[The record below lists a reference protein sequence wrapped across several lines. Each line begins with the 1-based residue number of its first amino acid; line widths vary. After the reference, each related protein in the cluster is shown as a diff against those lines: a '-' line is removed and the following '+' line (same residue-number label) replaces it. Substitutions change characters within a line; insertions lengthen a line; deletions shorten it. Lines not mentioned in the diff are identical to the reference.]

1 MTSAFRPRTAVL
13 TSLVLLVVATGCPR
27 RVPGPTEALDDALAD
42 VADGD
47 AKARAWALAGLH
59 ALFAAS
65 DAEKARAH
73 LDTAVQKDA
82 SDPWALWGQVML
94 AERQARTER
103 SIAIALDL
111 LERQPAHP
119 LAAVAARFVLDHAT
133 EAAQSDDLILQ
144 RARPVLDTGPHPD
157 AAHLLRAALVAIAE
171 TRGDDAAVKA
181 VLSDM
186 GVPTTLTVVGPT
198 SPWHVLSMGEPTPAE
213 QTGRLDALGPG
224 PFGALT
230 PRTFTFADGRLALSG
245 EPTSGDGYLFAVD
258 VEVPESARFVLRTIT
273 AMDHVAL
280 IDGTTVLSR
289 LTWQRPASTLSSR
302 VVKLGAGPHR
312 LLVRAAREGG
322 AGHLQLALQRLD
334 GRPAGLTFRAATGAP
349 ASWSGV
355 TVVDDDG
362 EVMPT
367 AASVHAALADE
378 ASDALA
384 RLVALR
390 DGVGRDQDG
399 ARALLASLAPQL
411 DGAFVHLLR
420 AQLNLGDR
428 ALAPKV
434 ARGRATRDLEA
445 ALAKDKD
452 LVAAR
457 LLTAQLALDDGRHVD
472 ALELVRLARASHAP
486 PAAAVPFLQ
495 SRIELIMGLDAQA
508 AITAREAEAA
518 RPGHCEALLLQYDL
532 ARRRDAIADAEALV
546 GKTKHCPNAPWRQA
560 EHERTR
566 GRLDAVV
573 GIWKT
578 QLSRDES
585 QLQVATA
592 LATTLVSLRR
602 YDEAVVTLERIAGVW
617 PRNAQ
622 LVKQLAD
629 VLDQAGKPKE
639 ALAARERALA
649 LDGADLPLRRAVERA
664 KSGREVL
671 DAHAI
676 STEAALKAYEAAPG
690 SEDANAAYLLD
701 AAAIEGFA
709 DGSQVDRVHIIQKAL
724 DQAGVQEVAEVQLPQ
739 GAVVLKL
746 RTLKADGTSLEPENI
761 EGKDAVSL
769 PGVQVGDLVEYEYL
783 LAHPPRGPGQPGF
796 TASSF
801 YFQVARQPNNWS
813 TYTVLAPKGSGL
825 TVDAHN
831 LADVAPVRTEGDRE
845 VFFHEEKRVPPYIPE
860 PQGPPSG
867 NEWLPFV
874 SVGVGQRGSEGVIRA
889 YADAFIDRGQVTHE
903 VDVFARAAAGAASGL
918 EAVKAVYGA
927 VMKKLSG
934 RDAGLGMSAASTVG
948 QDRGSRTWLLQASL
962 VALGFDA
969 RLVAVRGFTADPA
982 PYLFPNE
989 ALFPYVCVRVL
1000 VDGRPV
1006 WLDPMVRFAP
1016 FGELPEFALGER
1028 EAYVLPAP
1036 GRPLEKT
1043 TTPKHSERPS
1053 KTVKLKATLDD
1064 EGALSGEG
1072 EELYVGYEA
1081 AQLSEA
1087 LEQLSPEQRRQALEQ
1102 ALSRMFGGADLE
1114 SVDVDT
1120 KKDEGGAQVKV
1131 KYAFK
1136 AGRFGRREGP
1146 GTMVLGALTFP
1157 WNLGRRYL
1165 VLGQRVT
1172 PLFIEASESTKASVT
1187 LTVPE
1192 GWRLKEPLSEAKAQ
1206 CPWGHFVRKESQQGR
1221 VITVEEEARL
1231 VQSRVPVKEY
1241 ERFGQFAGEADLLQG
1256 RDVLLVKDGGG
1267 TSGATR

>member
-1 MTSAFRPRTAVL
+1 MTSAFRSRTALL
-13 TSLVLLVVATGCPR
+13 TSLVLLVATGCPR

-47 AKARAWALAGLH
+47 ARARAWALAGLH
-59 ALFAAS
+59 ALFVSS

-82 SDPWALWGQVML
+82 SDPWALWGQVLL

-103 SIAIALDL
+103 SVSTALDL
-111 LERQPAHP
+111 LERQPGHP
-119 LAAVAARFVLDHAT
+119 LAAVAARFLLDHAT
-133 EAAQSDDLILQ
+133 EAAQTDDLILQ
-144 RARPVLDTGPHPD
+144 RARAALDAAPHPD
-157 AAHLLRAALVAIAE
+157 AAHLLRATLVAIAE
-171 TRGDDAAVKA
+171 TRGDAATVKA

-186 GVPTTLTVVGPT
+186 GVPTTLTVLGPT
-198 SPWHVLSMGEPTPAE
+198 SPWHVLSMGEPTSAE
-213 QTGRLDALGPG
+213 QTGRLDTSSPG

-230 PRTFTFADGRLALSG
+230 PRTFTFADGRLTLSG
-245 EPTSGDGYLFAVD
+245 EPASGDGYLFGVD
-258 VEVPESARFVLRTIT
+258 VDVPESARFVLRTIT

-280 IDGTTVLSR
+280 IDGTTVLTR
-289 LTWQRPASTLSSR
+289 LTWQRPAPTLSSR
-302 VVKLGAGPHR
+302 VVKLSAGTHR
-312 LLVRAAREGG
+312 LLVRAAREDG

-334 GRPAGLTFRAATGAP
+334 GRPSALTFRPAAGAP
-349 ASWSGV
+349 TAWDGV
-355 TVVDDDG
+355 TVVDDG

-384 RLVALR
+384 RVVALR
-390 DGVGRDQDG
+390 DGMGRDRDG
-399 ARALLASLAPQL
+399 ARALLAALAPQL

-420 AQLNLGDR
+420 AQLDLGDR
-428 ALAPKV
+428 SLAPKV

-457 LLTAQLALDDGRHVD
+457 LLTAQLALDDARHVD
-472 ALELVRLARASHAP
+472 ALELVRQARASHAP
-486 PAAAVPFLQ
+486 PAAAVALLQ
-495 SRIELIMGLDAQA
+495 SRIELTMGLEAQA

-518 RPGHCEALLLQYDL
+518 LPGHCEALLLQYDL
-532 ARRRDAIADAEALV
+532 ARRRDAIADADLLV
-546 GKTKHCPNAPWRQA
+546 SKTKHCPNAPWRQA

-573 GIWKT
+573 GIWKA

-592 LATTLVSLRR
+592 LANTLVSLRR
-602 YDEAVVTLERIAGVW
+602 YDEAVATLERVAAVW

-629 VLDQAGKPKE
+629 VLDQAGKQKE

-664 KSGREVL
+664 KTGRELL

-796 TASSF
+796 TASAF

-825 TVDAHN
+825 AVDAHN
-831 LADVAPVRTEGDRE
+831 LADVAPVRVEGDKE

-874 SVGVGQRGSEGVIRA
+874 SVGVGQRGNEGVLRA
-889 YADAFIDRGQVTHE
+889 YADAFLDRGQVTHE
-903 VDVFARAAAGAASGL
+903 VEVFARTAAGEAKGL
-918 EAVKAVYGA
+918 DAVKAVYGA

-982 PYLFPNE
+982 PYVFPSE

-1000 VDGRPV
+1000 VDGQPV

-1028 EAYVLPAP
+1028 EAYLLPAP

-1120 KKDEGGAQVKV
+1120 KKDEGGAQVRV

-1136 AGRFGRREGP
+1136 AGRFGRKEGA

-1172 PLFIEASESTKASVT
+1172 PLFIEASESTKALVT

-1192 GWRLKEPLSEAKAQ
+1192 GWQLKEPLAEAKTQ
-1206 CPWGHFVRKESQQGR
+1206 CPWGHFTRKETQQGR

-1267 TSGATR
+1267 TGGATP